1 MKKLILHIGT
11 EKTGTST
18 IQKFLGLNR
27 TELMHQGFRVPL
39 STRENNFG
47 ENQRWFPALFY
58 PSEFSD
64 DFITNEFGD
73 NANLRR
79 KRILNKLEE
88 FKNEIVKTNEKNY
101 IISSEHLSSRL
112 KDVKSIATL
121 KTEMLALFDDI
132 EVILYIRNPI
142 NHAISQISTEAKSGR
157 DIISQFKNGGE
168 INFLNPIKFSK
179 VFNIRALIEKWE
191 LVFSRDKIKVNIFDV
206 NQFLE
211 NDLLKDFCKSCGI
224 SLSDKFK
231 IPIKENDSLNLTQFR
246 YICYFNNKIPKNI
259 DRKSKESWII
269 SRKIIKNLKYIT
281 SEKLLPTEIEVDK
294 FEDHFAEDKNWI
306 KKNFFNGKKNIWTV
320 YDKRF
325 RKEDDLEKLFNF
337 NDYEMTFL
345 NAICAL

>member
-47 ENQRWFPALFY
+47 ENQRWFPAFFY

-73 NANLRR
+73 NVNLRR
-79 KRILNKLEE
+79 KRIFNKLEE
-88 FKNEIVKTNEKNY
+88 FKNEIVKTNAKNC

-112 KDVKSIATL
+112 KEVKSIATL

-132 EVILYIRNPI
+132 EVILYVRNPI

-157 DIISQFKNGGE
+157 DIISQFRNGGE
-168 INFLNPIKFSK
+168 INFLNPIKFSQ
-179 VFNIRALIEKWE
+179 VFNIRSLIEKWE

-206 NQFLE
+206 NQFLG

-231 IPIKENDSLNLTQFR
+231 IPCKENDSLNLTQFR
-246 YICYFNNKIPKNI
+246 YICYFNNKIPKSI
-259 DRKSKESWII
+259 DRKSKKSWII
-269 SRKIIKNLKYIT
+269 SRKIIKNIIT
-281 SEKLLPTEIEVDK
+281 SETLLPTKIEVDR
-294 FEDHFAEDKNWI
+294 FEDYFAEDKKWI
-306 KKNFFNGKKNIWTV
+306 KKNFFSGKKNIWTA
-320 YDKRF
+320 YDKGF
-325 RKEDDLEKLFNF
+325 RKEDELEKLFNF
-337 NDYEMTFL
+337 NDDEMTFL
-345 NAICAL
+345 KAICSLE